1 MKRNLTNVTAFWIG
15 MILCCTSALTSQA
28 QMVTG
33 PVGAD
38 SVQSAIFPALA
49 YDSDVGIVGGALY
62 NRIDYTGHAQP
73 FNNYIKST
81 FLASTKG
88 MFSLEFEYEQTQTF
102 GSQIRSKA
110 SLFAYRFMY
119 DYYFGIGNDSPFHDE
134 RFENEFYFFES
145 RKLILSY
152 EGRQPLHNSSTSRF
166 DLLFGLGIKYET
178 PSVKLDQSKFNADRP
193 RGFSGGWVNSLN
205 TGFIWEN
212 RNSEFDPT
220 SGNRAKLEIRVAPE
234 FLFSDYGLSTV
245 ELDLRQYFRL
255 FNWVTVANK
264 LRARHASGD
273 LPYWERSALGNIETL
288 RGYPLN
294 RFIGN
299 SSVAYSL
306 ELRKWIF
313 NFEEYQIKL
322 GSHLFTDV
330 GRVFTEQDEI
340 GDLLSDYKQTV
351 GVGGAMSLFSP
362 DFILRGE
369 AGFSEDMMRIYVGI
383 GYSF

>member
-1 MKRNLTNVTAFWIG
+1 MKLKLTNLTAFCLG
-15 MILCCTSALTSQA
+15 ILLFCAGSLSLQA
-28 QMVTG
+28 QITTG

-38 SVQSAIFPALA
+38 SVQSAIFPAVA
-49 YDSDVGIVGGALY
+49 YDSDVGLIGGALY

-102 GSQIRSKA
+102 NSQIRSKA

-119 DYYFGIGNDSPFHDE
+119 DYYFGIGNDTPFSNDQY
-134 RFENEFYFFES
+134 ENDFYFFES
-145 RKLILSY
+145 KKLILSY
-152 EGRQPLHNSSTSRF
+152 EGRQPLHRNSTSRF

-178 PSVKLDQSKFNADRP
+178 PSVKLDQSKFNADQP

-212 RNSEFDPT
+212 RDSEFDPT
-220 SGNRAKLEIRVAPE
+220 SGNRAKLEVSIAPE

-255 FNWVTVANK
+255 FNWVTVANQLK
-264 LRARHASGD
+264 ARHATGD
-273 LPYWERSALGNIETL
+273 LPYWEMSALGNNETL

-294 RFIGN
+294 RFIGQ

-306 ELRKWIF
+306 ELRKWIL

-322 GSHLFTDV
+322 GGHFFTDV
-330 GRVFTEQDEI
+330 GRVFTDQDEL
-340 GDLLSDYKQTV
+340 GDLLSNYKQTV

-369 AGFSEDMMRIYVGI
+369 AGFSRDMMRIYVGI